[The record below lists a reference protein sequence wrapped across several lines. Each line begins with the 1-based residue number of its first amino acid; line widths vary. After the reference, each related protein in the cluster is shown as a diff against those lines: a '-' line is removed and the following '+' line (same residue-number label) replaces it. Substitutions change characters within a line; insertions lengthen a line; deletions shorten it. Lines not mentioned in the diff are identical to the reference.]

1 MGELENACVVAV
13 CNDISL
19 TGSQNGHQRLRLTG
33 VCGCQ
38 WPVTALGMNSER
50 GQLGAALG
58 YNGERT
64 SPSGSSCYCCSLT
77 ATIEASVREK
87 DEEIQSVLKEKGSTK
102 RH

>member
-1 MGELENACVVAV
+1 MVTV

-58 YNGERT
+58 YNGDGERT

-87 DEEIQSVLKEKGSTK
+87 DEEIQSVLKEKGSPK
-102 RH
+102 RHKR